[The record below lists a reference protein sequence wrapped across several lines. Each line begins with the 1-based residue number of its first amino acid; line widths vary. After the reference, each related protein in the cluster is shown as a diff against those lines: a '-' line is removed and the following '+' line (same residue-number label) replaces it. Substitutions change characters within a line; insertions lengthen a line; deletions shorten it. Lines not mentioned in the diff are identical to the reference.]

1 MLRAITTLPSMRE
14 TSVIR
19 SSVMP
24 SAKYSCCGSLLRLAN
39 GRTTIDSRG
48 AEKVCTVG
56 IVGGALVFSHH
67 APPAAISASAAPARA
82 PKVNLCRRRPRDTA
96 PGCARQVLEHK
107 SADRL
112 GDVLDVLI
120 TQGRKG
126 DRQTGAD
133 LIAHRPRQA
142 DPAGFGQRLEPG
154 GDVDA
159 VAVKVG
165 SFDDDVADM
174 DADAE
179 PHLFFGRAVGVLA
192 GERLL
197 HRDRAFDGIGGAGKI
212 GDDAI
217 ACGVEDAAVVDRNEL
232 VEDRPVGLQPTQR
245 ADLVDAHQP
254 AVFGD
259 IGGKDGGEL
268 SFDRRAVYHVI
279 LKKPAPR
286 ANLGDSIAF
295 FARQRLSSRYE
306 SR

>member
-1 MLRAITTLPSMRE
+1 M
-14 TSVIR
+14 
-19 SSVMP
+19 
-24 SAKYSCCGSLLRLAN
+24 
-39 GRTTIDSRG
+39 
-48 AEKVCTVG
+48 
-56 IVGGALVFSHH
+56 
-67 APPAAISASAAPARA
+67 
-82 PKVNLCRRRPRDTA
+82 
-96 PGCARQVLEHK
+96 
-107 SADRL
+107 
-112 GDVLDVLI
+112 LI

-142 DPAGFGQRLEPG
+142 DSAGFGQRLEPG

-165 SFDDDVADM
+165 SFDNDVPDVYANS
-174 DADAE
+174 E

-212 GDDAI
+212 GDDAV
-217 ACGVEDAAVVDRNEL
+217 ACGVEDAAVVDRNEF

-259 IGGKDGGEL
+259 VGSKDGGEL
-268 SFDRRAVYHVI
+268 SFDRRVVYHVI
-279 LKKPAPR
+279 LKIPAPAR

-295 FARQRLSSRYE
+295 FARQRLSSRRWKADSAPFIGTFALN
-306 SR
+306 SRGVGFAWVSAAPGRSDQYSTEGR